1 VTRPFSFERRW
12 GLGNGSAL
20 LVSGLEMES
29 HRTAH
34 MWTVHYS
41 GEPDL
46 GEWTDL
52 TEERACRKAYD
63 ERVALIR
70 EGDAED
76 FPDPMTE
83 ETAGDIAR
91 GFAKLGKAEVHGRLR
106 EAGVPSWPH
115 PLRSAQRRLKR
126 AVPKA
131 TIDFSGERAKWGGF
145 S

>member
-70 EGDAED
+70 EGDVDD

-91 GFAKLGKAEVHGRLR
+91 GFAKLGKAEVRRRVPLPSMPDLNPMRHANRRLRKATKGRGWGRLGP
-106 EAGVPSWPH
+106 EGIEW
-115 PLRSAQRRLKR
+115 RRG
-126 AVPKA
+126 A
-131 TIDFSGERAKWGGF
+131 
-145 S
+145 

>member
-1 VTRPFSFERRW
+1 MTRPFSFERRW

-70 EGDAED
+70 EGDIAD

-83 ETAGDIAR
+83 ETASEILHDAAGMYW
-91 GFAKLGKAEVHGRLR
+91 GEAKQRANL
-106 EAGVPSWPH
+106 PSWPH